1 MPHAPASPIALQ
13 KFIAVDRLQRIYK
26 LHQAVSSR
34 RHPVSC
40 QTLQDELECSRATVN
55 RIIQEMRLYFNAPLE
70 YDRSRSG
77 YHYALSDGQTFELP
91 GLWFS
96 EIELYALLTT
106 QQLLAHVQPGLLDT
120 QLKPVKERI
129 EQILAAGNL
138 GKSHLGSEEIS
149 KRVRILRMTGRNV
162 ALECFQTVAGA
173 LLQRNCLN
181 ISYHGRGN
189 DETSQR
195 EISPQRLIHYRD
207 NWYLDAYCHT
217 RKALRSFAVE
227 RITAAKALPQR
238 CRDVPEKQLDA
249 HYASSYGIFA
259 GEPKHTAVLRFTPER
274 ARWVADEHWHPQQQG
289 RFMENGSYELRIP
302 YSEPRELVMDILKHG
317 ADVEVIA
324 PETLRQEIL
333 EHLRKATAKYTD
345 A

>member
-1 MPHAPASPIALQ
+1 M
-13 KFIAVDRLQRIYK
+13 DRLQRIYK

-55 RIIQEMRLYFNAPLE
+55 RIIQEMRLYFNAPIE
-70 YDRSRSG
+70 YDRSRNG

-96 EIELYALLTT
+96 ETELYALLAT

-129 EQILAAGNL
+129 EQILATR
-138 GKSHLGSEEIS
+138 HLGSAEIS

-173 LLQRNCLN
+173 LLQRNSLH

-189 DETSQR
+189 DQTSSR

-217 RKALRSFAVE
+217 RNALRSFAVE
-227 RITAAKALPQR
+227 RITVAKALPQR
-238 CRDVPEKQLDA
+238 CSDVPEKQLDE

-259 GEPKHTAVLRFTPER
+259 GKPKHTTVLRFTPER

-289 RFMENGSYELRIP
+289 RFLEDGSYELRIP
-302 YSEPRELVMDILKHG
+302 YSDPRELVMDILKHG
-317 ADVEVIA
+317 ADVEVIS
-324 PETLRQEIL
+324 PKPLREAVMQR
-333 EHLRKATAKYTD
+333 LRTALARYR
-345 A
+345 

>member
-1 MPHAPASPIALQ
+1 M
-13 KFIAVDRLQRIYK
+13 DRLQRIYK

-55 RIIQEMRLYFNAPLE
+55 RIIQEMRLYFNAPIE
-70 YDRSRSG
+70 YDREHNG
-77 YHYALSDGQTFELP
+77 YHYALADRETFELP

-96 EIELYALLTT
+96 ETELYALLTT

-129 EQILAAGNL
+129 EQILAAR
-138 GKSHLGSEEIS
+138 HLGSEEIS
-149 KRVRILRMTGRNV
+149 ARVRILRMTGRNV
-162 ALECFQTVAGA
+162 ALECFQTIAGA
-173 LLQRNCLN
+173 LLQRNRLH

-207 NWYLDAYCHT
+207 NWYLDAWCHT

-227 RITAAKALPQR
+227 RIIAAKALPQP

-259 GEPKHTAVLRFTPER
+259 GKPKHTAVLRFTPER
-274 ARWVADEHWHPQQQG
+274 ARWVADEHWHPQQQSLVL
-289 RFMENGSYELRIP
+289 EDGSYELRIP
-302 YSEPRELVMDILKHG
+302 YSDPRELVRDILKHG
-317 ADVEVIA
+317 AEVEVVEPA
-324 PETLRQEIL
+324 SLRQLLQQQLQQAL
-333 EHLRKATAKYTD
+333 EKYEK
-345 A
+345 

>member
-1 MPHAPASPIALQ
+1 M
-13 KFIAVDRLQRIYK
+13 DRLQRIYK

-40 QTLQDELECSRATVN
+40 QTLQDDLECSRATVN
-55 RIIQEMRLYFNAPLE
+55 RIIQEMRLYFNAPIE
-70 YDRSRSG
+70 YDRQRNG
-77 YHYALSDGQTFELP
+77 YHYALADGKTFELP

-96 EIELYALLTT
+96 ETELYALLTT

-129 EQILAAGNL
+129 EQILAAR
-138 GKSHLGSEEIS
+138 HLGSEEIS

-162 ALECFQTVAGA
+162 ALECFQAVAGA
-173 LLQRNCLN
+173 LLQRNSLR

-217 RKALRSFAVE
+217 RNALRSFAVE
-227 RITAAKALPQR
+227 RIIAAKALPQR

-249 HYASSYGIFA
+249 HYASSYGIFT

-274 ARWVADEHWHPQQQG
+274 ARWVADEHWHPQQQSLLL
-289 RFMENGSYELRIP
+289 EDGSYELRIP
-302 YSEPRELVMDILKHG
+302 YSDPRELIMDILKHSG
-317 ADVEVIA
+317 EVEVIA
-324 PETLRQEIL
+324 PDTLRNAVA
-333 EHLRKATAKYTD
+333 EHLNNALGHYK
-345 A
+345 

>member
-1 MPHAPASPIALQ
+1 
-13 KFIAVDRLQRIYK
+13 VDRLQRIYK

-34 RHPVSC
+34 RRPVSC
-40 QTLQDELECSRATVN
+40 QILQDELECSRATVK
-55 RIIQEMRLYFNAPLE
+55 RIIQEMRLYFNAPIE
-70 YDRSRSG
+70 YDRSLNG
-77 YHYALSDGQTFELP
+77 YHYALNDGQTFELP

-96 EIELYALLTT
+96 ETELYALLTT

-129 EQILAAGNL
+129 EQILAA
-138 GKSHLGSEEIS
+138 KHLGSEEIS

-173 LLQRNCLN
+173 LLQRNSLH
-181 ISYHGRGN
+181 IRYHGRGN

-217 RKALRSFAVE
+217 RNALRSFAVE
-227 RITAAKALPQR
+227 RITAAKTLPQR
-238 CRDVPEKQLDA
+238 CHDVPEKQLDA
-249 HYASSYGIFA
+249 HYTSSYGIFA

-274 ARWVADEHWHPQQQG
+274 ARWVADEHWHPQQQSLMLADG
-289 RFMENGSYELRIP
+289 RYELRIP
-302 YSEPRELVMDILKHG
+302 YSDSRELIMDILKHG
-317 ADVEVIA
+317 VEVEVIA
-324 PETLRQEIL
+324 PKELRCAVV
-333 EHLRKATAKYTD
+333 EHLRQTLEKYT

>member
-1 MPHAPASPIALQ
+1 M
-13 KFIAVDRLQRIYK
+13 DRLQRIYK

-34 RHPVSC
+34 RRPVSC
-40 QTLQDELECSRATVN
+40 QTLQDDLECSRATVN
-55 RIIQEMRLYFNAPLE
+55 RIIQEMRLYFNAPIE
-70 YDRSRSG
+70 YDRQRNG
-77 YHYALSDGQTFELP
+77 YHYALSDGKTFELP

-96 EIELYALLTT
+96 ATELYALLAT
-106 QQLLAHVQPGLLDT
+106 QQLLTHVQPGLLDT

-129 EQILAAGNL
+129 EQILATR
-138 GKSHLGSEEIS
+138 HLGSEEIS

-173 LLQRNCLN
+173 LLQRNRLN

-189 DETSQR
+189 DQTSSR

-207 NWYLDAYCHT
+207 NWYLDAWCHT
-217 RKALRSFAVE
+217 RNALRSFAIE

-238 CRDVPEKQLDA
+238 CRDIPEKQLDA

-274 ARWVADEHWHPQQQG
+274 ARWVADEHWHPQQQSQM
-289 RFMENGSYELRIP
+289 FEDGSYELHIP
-302 YSEPRELVMDILKHG
+302 YSDPRELIMDILKYG
-317 ADVEVIA
+317 PDVEVIA
-324 PETLRQEIL
+324 PEALRNAVA
-333 EHLRKATAKYTD
+333 EHLQNALGRYR
-345 A
+345 